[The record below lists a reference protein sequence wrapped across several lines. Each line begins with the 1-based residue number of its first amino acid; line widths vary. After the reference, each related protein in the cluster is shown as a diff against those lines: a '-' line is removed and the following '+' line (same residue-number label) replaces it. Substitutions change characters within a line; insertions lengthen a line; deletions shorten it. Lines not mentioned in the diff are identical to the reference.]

1 MGIIRLPDGNAI
13 NLVIALPAEAKPLIK
28 QLNLQ
33 RDQANM
39 GMPVYYGN
47 GIKLVITGPGA
58 NASAQGVRY
67 LRSINGSCAA
77 QWINIGI
84 CGHGSLEIG
93 TPLLIDR
100 IIERR
105 SGREWSLAI
114 RQTIIDSIGALTC
127 VSEPQS
133 EYADNMAYDM
143 ESSGFIEAVTETDRL
158 ETVSVFKIV
167 SDNPANDASGI
178 NGKFVRMLVLKQLGF
193 IRALIEGSE

>member
-1 MGIIRLPDGNAI
+1 MRRIRQPDDNAI

-28 QLNLQ
+28 QLNLR

-39 GMPVYYGN
+39 KMPVYSDN
-47 GIKLVITGPGA
+47 RIMLVITGPGA
-58 NASAQGVRY
+58 NASAQGVQY
-67 LRSINGSCAA
+67 LRSINASSAT

-100 IIERR
+100 IIDQR

-114 RQTIIDSIGALTC
+114 HPMMVDSIGTLTC

-133 EYADNMAYDM
+133 EYAVDMAYDM
-143 ESSGFIEAVTETDRL
+143 ESSGFIKAVTESDTL
-158 ETVSVFKIV
+158 ESATVFKIV
-167 SDNPANDASGI
+167 SDNPDHGARGI
-178 NGKFVRMLVLKQLGF
+178 SGKFVRALVQKQLGL
-193 IRALIEGSE
+193 IRSLIEGSE